1 MQFTIVIL
9 QEFCY
14 LPPFVS
20 CHCQTLKSA
29 ILGYF
34 PMVGIIWGIFI
45 IDIMGLHMGSA
56 HWPMVIVTLWL
67 TNKWGM
73 GGGAALFFIYLR
85 FAVMKYFEDN
95 KIPVLRSLRAEYCD
109 KFCHYQKCRC
119 LSTHVSQYEQRTLPT
134 KRSILTFVLFCNWSY
149 QLLEDAARNC
159 VLNATQPF
167 GI

>member
-1 MQFTIVIL
+1 MLGLPEISGNTQHFGLPATWWNSKLNQVRSGIEKIPGLDTRWALLVDQHQFTIVIL

-45 IDIMGLHMGSA
+45 IDIMGLHIWVVLIGQWSLP
-56 HWPMVIVTLWL
+56 HYDWQI
-67 TNKWGM
+67 NEGWGV
-73 GGGAALFFIYLR
+73 GQHFFFIYLR

-95 KIPVLRSLRAEYCD
+95 KIPVLRPLRAKYCD
-109 KFCHYQKCRC
+109 KFCHYQK
-119 LSTHVSQYEQRTLPT
+119 
-134 KRSILTFVLFCNWSY
+134 
-149 QLLEDAARNC
+149 
-159 VLNATQPF
+159 
-167 GI
+167 